1 MITDSFGR
9 YMAETAHDHEVNLA
23 RERRDPLLA
32 EPLMPLRS

>member
-23 RERRDPLLA
+23 RLRFSLK
-32 EPLMPLRS
+32 PLMPLRS